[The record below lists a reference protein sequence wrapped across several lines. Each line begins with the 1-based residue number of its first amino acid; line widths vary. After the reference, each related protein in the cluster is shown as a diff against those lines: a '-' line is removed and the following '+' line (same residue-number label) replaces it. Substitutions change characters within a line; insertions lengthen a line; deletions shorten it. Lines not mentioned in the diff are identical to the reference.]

1 MICTLTT
8 SLKLSWKAQLPVA
21 RASSTSYSATCSP
34 WFMFS
39 LNFIFCDVCS
49 ASVFWFFLQDI
60 LGLWSPSSFSSTH
73 CWNAD
78 NSPRA
83 WLSSFSPFHLNDILS
98 HCCIL
103 ASVMWAW
110 FSDLCSELLTF
121 ISSSCWPCISDLH
134 TRASTEKSPPKH
146 LTSFT
151 WPCHFCKW
159 HTSLWPALQT

>member
-103 ASVMWAW
+103 ASALSHVSMIFRSLFRAPHFYIQLLLAMYFW
-110 FSDLCSELLTF
+110 FTHQGLNREVPTKAPHLFYLTLSLL
-121 ISSSCWPCISDLH
+121 
-134 TRASTEKSPPKH
+134 
-146 LTSFT
+146 
-151 WPCHFCKW
+151 
-159 HTSLWPALQT
+159 